1 MYHFPPR
8 RILVPVDL
16 TPVSARAFRAARYVA
31 EKFHARLELVHCRP
45 QLPAEL
51 GPYAP
56 AVERAGRRRVEAA
69 LRRRMPG
76 ADAVHL
82 VSGDPGRVIP
92 RLARERGADL
102 VVVGT
107 HGRLGAAR
115 ALYGSVAAAVMRRCR
130 VPVLVVR
137 RGFRAP
143 RHVLAPLREDADAE
157 RGLVA
162 AGLVA
167 RSLGARL
174 DVLHVVT
181 DPLFGP
187 PPEALLRRGVERLPP
202 GVRRDTRP
210 ATHVALGR
218 PVGEIVRAA
227 RGRDL
232 VVLVER
238 TRGPLED
245 MFAGTT
251 AERVARLSTAPVLTI
266 PSGSRV
272 LRR

>member
-1 MYHFPPR
+1 MFHFPPR

-16 TPVSARAFRAARYVA
+16 TAVSGRAFRAARFVA
-31 EKFHARLELVHCRP
+31 GKFHARLEVVHCRP
-45 QLPAEL
+45 PLSPELDVYGGAFEPAR
-51 GPYAP
+51 
-56 AVERAGRRRVEAA
+56 RARLEAA
-69 LRRRMPG
+69 LRRRFRG

-92 RLARERGADL
+92 SLAKDRGADL

-107 HGRLGAAR
+107 HGRLGASR
-115 ALYGSVAAAVMRRCR
+115 AVFGSVAARVMRRCR

-143 RHVLAPLREDADAE
+143 KHVLAPIREDKDAG

-162 AGLVA
+162 AGVVA
-167 RSLGARL
+167 RALGARL
-174 DVLHVVT
+174 DVLHVMT
-181 DPLFGP
+181 DPLFGIKP
-187 PPEALLRRGVERLPP
+187 RRLIAARVAALPP
-202 GVRRDTRP
+202 GLRRATSPRP
-210 ATHVALGR
+210 VAALGR
-218 PVGEIVRAA
+218 PVAEIVRAA

-238 TRGPLED
+238 SRGALED

-251 AERVARLSTAPVLTI
+251 AERVARRSTAPVLTI
-266 PSGSRV
+266 PSGSR
-272 LRR
+272 LSRL

>member
-1 MYHFPPR
+1 MFHFPPR

-16 TPVSARAFRAARYVA
+16 TPVSGRAFRAARVVA
-31 EKFHARLELVHCRP
+31 RRFHARLEAVHCRP
-45 QLPAEL
+45 PLSPEL
-51 GPYAP
+51 DVYGPTARGRD
-56 AVERAGRRRVEAA
+56 RARLEAA
-69 LRRRMPG
+69 LRRRFRG
-76 ADAVHL
+76 ADSLHIL
-82 VSGDPGRVIP
+82 TGDPGALIP

-115 ALYGSVAAAVMRRCR
+115 ALYGSVAAQGMGRCL

-137 RGFRAP
+137 GGFRLP
-143 RHVLAPLREDADAE
+143 RQVLAPIREDKDAG

-162 AGLVA
+162 AGVVA

-174 DVLHVVT
+174 DVLNVVT
-181 DPLFGP
+181 DPLFGTP
-187 PPEALLRRGVERLPP
+187 PRRLIRSRVAALPP
-202 GVRRDTRP
+202 GLRR
-210 ATHVALGR
+210 ATAPEPLVAMGR
-218 PVGEIVRAA
+218 PVAEIVRAA

-238 TRGPLED
+238 SRGPLED

-251 AERVARLSTAPVLTI
+251 AERVARRSTAPVLTI
-266 PSGSRV
+266 PSGSR
-272 LRR
+272 LSRR